1 MEVTYIVTRVVL
13 FGVIG
18 LIMAS
23 AVKNGVFYTATYL
36 SQDTNERGT

>member
-1 MEVTYIVTRVVL
+1 MEMTYIVTRVVL

-18 LIMAS
+18 FIVAS

-36 SQDTNERGT
+36 SQEING